1 MKKAILV
8 LVVLA
13 GIAAAIGWG
22 LSAPTRMSAEE
33 ASALKEGDPAKGE
46 LVFWA
51 GGCASCH
58 AEKGAKGDD
67 LLNLGGGLRLET
79 PFGVF
84 VAPNISSSKADGI
97 GGWSLIDF
105 ANAMTHGTSP
115 DGQNFY
121 PAFPYTSYARMTPED
136 LGDLYAFMATVPS
149 VEGKAASHELGF
161 PFNIRR
167 GLGLWKRMFL
177 DPAPVISQPS
187 GDGEIDAELWERGR
201 YLVEGPGHCG
211 ECHTPRDFT
220 GGLVLSDWLG
230 GAPAPTGEGRIPDIT
245 PTQGGFGSWSAA
257 DIAYYLESG
266 FTPEYDSVGGEMVH
280 VQENM
285 ARLPASDRNAIAAY
299 LKAIPTVAEP
309 AN

>member
-1 MKKAILV
+1 MKKAV
-8 LVVLA
+8 VVLFVLA
-13 GIAAAIGWG
+13 VIAAGAAWG
-22 LSAPTRMSAEE
+22 LSAPTYISDQDA
-33 ASALKEGDPAKGE
+33 ATLKVGEPVSGE

-58 AEKGAKGDD
+58 AEKGAKGED
-67 LLNLGGGLRLET
+67 LLKLGGGLRLET

-84 VAPNISSSKADGI
+84 VAPNISSSEADGI
-97 GGWSLIDF
+97 GGWSLADF

-115 DGQNFY
+115 EGENYY
-121 PAFPYTSYARMTPED
+121 PAFPYTSYARMTGDD
-136 LGDLYAFMATVPS
+136 LGDLFAFMKTLPA
-149 VEGKAASHELGF
+149 VEGKAADHELGF

-177 DPAPVISQPS
+177 DPAPVIGSPVS
-187 GDGEIDAELWERGR
+187 GNDVDQALWDRGR

-211 ECHTPRDFT
+211 ECHTPRDFA
-220 GGLVLSDWLG
+220 GGLELSKWLG
-230 GAPAPTGEGRIPDIT
+230 GAPAPTGDGRIPDIT
-245 PTQGGFGSWSAA
+245 PVDGGFGSWSAA

-285 ARLPASDRNAIAAY
+285 ARLPASDREAIAAY
-299 LKAIPTVAEP
+299 LKAIPAVA